1 MATNYRSPQ
10 WLMPENSNQ
19 EKVSNYSTA
28 FDGVDQYIN
37 GGNASELQITSN
49 ISISCWFKTTSSSTM
64 MVISKRNSA
73 TPNPGYGYQLY
84 IAGNLL
90 RFLVTLNGINTYTAT
105 GTTIIN
111 DGEWHHVLGTIN
123 QNVQISIIL
132 DGSTEASNSIG
143 PESFIESDTP
153 LQLGYNQ
160 VGASSYYFEG
170 QLDEFALFNSLV
182 SASSLIDDGS
192 PADISS
198 LPNLISYLKL
208 GEDSIYTSSWLIPNV
223 ISDSYSKFCFQFDGI
238 DDQIQFTKTNIDT
251 AISVSCWVKTTDATS
266 RTKTI
271 VNEDDGSGADRNW
284 IISIGSTQ
292 KLSFVIWHTD
302 LTQTQCT
309 DTLAS
314 RVQDGAWHHIL
325 GTWDGTTNADSMK
338 LYVDGNII
346 DSDTPITTGVT
357 LDSTLGLS
365 IGALQNNINWNFN
378 GSIDEVAVWGN
389 GININDVWDGSGKP
403 TDIAVFNPDFWY
415 RMGEDAT
422 YNGTDWNV
430 PDQVGSNDG
439 TSDNMDLSALSNET
453 PESSGAGIS
462 LNMNLEDR
470 KGDAKNSNYN
480 SLSFNMESDAVVSEV
495 PT

>member
-1 MATNYRSPQ
+1 
-10 WLMPENSNQ
+10 MPENSNQ
-19 EKVSNYSTA
+19 NKISNYSTA

-37 GGNASELQITSN
+37 CGNASELQIISN
-49 ISISCWFKTTSSSTM
+49 ISISCWFKTTSSNTM
-64 MVISKRNSA
+64 MLISKRNSA
-73 TPNPGYGYQLY
+73 SPNPGYGYQLY
-84 IAGNLL
+84 ISGNVL

-143 PESFIESDTP
+143 AESYIESDTP

-160 VGASSYYFEG
+160 IGASSYYFEG
-170 QLDEFALFNSLV
+170 QIDEFALFDSLV

-223 ISDSYSKFCFQFDGI
+223 ISDSYSKFSFQFDGV
-238 DDQIQFTKTNIDT
+238 DDYIEGTSPTGITT
-251 AISVSCWVKTTDATS
+251 AISISIWVKTTTLGATQWLISEDRTSGSS
-266 RTKTI
+266 RDWTVLLNSSNKIQFIIWNT
-271 VNEDDGSGADRNW
+271 DGSSTQIIRSTALEVQDDNWHHVFCTYDGTSNVDGMKTYIDGGNLESATAGSTGIRNGS
-284 IISIGSTQ
+284 IYPICIGS
-292 KLSFVIWHTD
+292 
-302 LTQTQCT
+302 
-309 DTLAS
+309 
-314 RVQDGAWHHIL
+314 VQQGA
-325 GTWDGTTNADSMK
+325 G
-338 LYVDGNII
+338 YFY
-346 DSDTPITTGVT
+346 TG
-357 LDSTLGLS
+357 L
-365 IGALQNNINWNFN
+365 
-378 GSIDEVAVWGN
+378 IDEVAVWDNVQDVSTIWNSGVP
-389 GININDVWDGSGKP
+389 NDISSL
-403 TDIAVFNPDFWY
+403 NPLFWY
-415 RMGEDAT
+415 RMGDDAT

-430 PDQVGSNDG
+430 PDQAGTNDG
-439 TSDNMDLSALSNET
+439 TSDNMDLSALSNDA
-453 PESSGAGIS
+453 PDSFGNGIS

-470 KGDAKNSNYN
+470 KGDAKNSNHN

>member
-19 EKVSNYSTA
+19 NKISNYSSS

-37 GGNASELQITSN
+37 CGNASELQITSN
-49 ISISCWFKTTSSSTM
+49 ISISCWFKTTSSNTM
-64 MVISKRNSA
+64 MLISKRDSGSGG
-73 TPNPGYGYQLY
+73 TSYGYQLY
-84 IAGNLL
+84 IAGNVL

-143 PESFIESDTP
+143 PESFIESDSA
-153 LQLGYNQ
+153 LQIGYNQ
-160 VGASSYYFEG
+160 IGATSYYFEG
-170 QLDEFALFNSLV
+170 QIDEFALFDSLV
-182 SASSLIDDGS
+182 SASSLIDAGS

-223 ISDSYSKFCFQFDGI
+223 ISDSYSKFSFNFDGV
-238 DDQIQFTKTNIDT
+238 DDSIQIGATSLGITT
-251 AISVSCWVKTTDATS
+251 AITISAWVKTTALISKVIVCEDRTS
-266 RTKTI
+266 STL
-271 VNEDDGSGADRNW
+271 RNW
-284 IISIGSTQ
+284 NLLINSSSKVQWIVWHSTSSYVLTTDPTAFHITDGNWHHVMGTFDGTTSANGMRLYIDGVMVDQATATASGIHSNILVNASIGS
-292 KLSFVIWHTD
+292 LESG
-302 LTQTQCT
+302 
-309 DTLAS
+309 AS
-314 RVQDGAWHHIL
+314 WF
-325 GTWDGTTNADSMK
+325 W
-338 LYVDGNII
+338 
-346 DSDTPITTGVT
+346 
-357 LDSTLGLS
+357 
-365 IGALQNNINWNFN
+365 N
-378 GSIDEVAVWGN
+378 GSIDEVAIWDNVQDASTIYNAGAP
-389 GININDVWDGSGKP
+389 NDISVL
-403 TDIAVFNPDFWY
+403 NPLAWY

-430 PDQVGSNDG
+430 PDQAGSNDG

-453 PESSGAGIS
+453 PDSFGAGLS

-470 KGDAKNSNYN
+470 KGDAKNSNHN